1 MRRFLVYV
9 LLVLLCFMLQTT
21 VFQWL
26 ELAGIIPN
34 ILLIA
39 VVSVGYM
46 RGHNEAVLVGILC
59 GLCMDL
65 MDGDFIGFYALIYM
79 SVGYLSGYA
88 NFFYAAD
95 DFTLPII
102 LIGIGDLTY
111 SIVFYSL
118 SFLLRAR
125 LHVFY
130 YVRRIMIPELIYTVI
145 VAIIFYKVIHSVNQ
159 LLIKLETREE

>member
-1 MRRFLVYV
+1 MKRFLVYV
-9 LLVLLCFMLQTT
+9 LLALLCFMLQTT
-21 VFQWL
+21 VFQWF
-26 ELAGIIPN
+26 ELAGIVPN
-34 ILLIA
+34 LLVIA

-46 RGHNEAVLVGILC
+46 RGHNEAVLIGILC

-65 MDGDFIGFYALIYM
+65 IYGDYVGFYALIYM
-79 SVGYLSGYA
+79 SVGYVSGYA
-88 NFFYAAD
+88 NFFYAVD

-102 LIGIGDLTY
+102 LIGIGDLLYSVIFY
-111 SIVFYSL
+111 SI

-145 VAIIFYKVIHSVNQ
+145 VAIIFYKVIHSINQ
-159 LLIKLETREE
+159 LLIKFEKREE